1 MVTLAASDIR
11 SVSLSQ
17 AINSSLMNG
26 IFPDAAKV
34 AVGSLIDKKP
44 DYKNKSYDDKPASV
58 LNIFSKVYE
67 IVLKNELVS
76 ALNDYMSLFALA
88 YREGYSTEHVLVRLI
103 EEWRKNL
110 DDDYIVGGVLMDP
123 S

>member
-1 MVTLAASDIR
+1 
-11 SVSLSQ
+11 
-17 AINSSLMNG
+17 MNG

-76 ALNDYMSLFALA
+76 ALNDNMSLFVLA

-110 DDDYIVGGVLMDP
+110 DDDYIVGGVLMDL